1 MKQHSSKLG
10 CALGA
15 RRVSKNTPP
24 YPLQNFL
31 LLSFTREATKK
42 MEEIP
47 GVKRELSGGF
57 MEGFFPS
64 FKGLSCSRQ
73 VHCSWRFC
81 KCRDAQLLLCCS

>member
-42 MEEIP
+42 WRRYQESK
-47 GVKRELSGGF
+47 G
-57 MEGFFPS
+57 S
-64 FKGLSCSRQ
+64 FQ
-73 VHCSWRFC
+73 VDLWRFFF
-81 KCRDAQLLLCCS
+81 LLLKA